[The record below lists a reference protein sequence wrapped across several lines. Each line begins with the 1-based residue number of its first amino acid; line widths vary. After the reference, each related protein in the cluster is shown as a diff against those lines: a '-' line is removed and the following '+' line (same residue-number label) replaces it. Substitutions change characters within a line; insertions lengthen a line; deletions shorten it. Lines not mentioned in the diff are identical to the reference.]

1 MDPLIVYISL
11 GVASVSL
18 AVAVASLVLHL
29 RGRHNVPVTSKL
41 KREIRLG
48 WQRLLPQFSIDTE
61 HLLLRGESAH
71 NNRAAL
77 LSSLGVDVE
86 IAEGEGINRDEIAY
100 LALISSTLLVRSSR
114 GKLAL
119 TDNFLEHRL
128 LRRLFERAR
137 IRRAW
142 RFARKLAPP
151 ENVAQI
157 DEYLLHN
164 YPREKWLLGVDKE
177 DQDAAAEG
185 QDIGG
190 VTWGKGVLL
199 FARDHDEDDDELD
212 DELLEATA
220 SRIQDAQASGVQSVS
235 SEELL
240 GELLEA
246 PSESTEQIIGR
257 AMHAADKTLR
267 AEAEEHVASAR
278 KVLDELQ
285 SIARSR
291 GSETVRRPA
300 QDAGRTAGS
309 KADSRINSR
318 DHSPVS
324 EGKPGPGKVDVEDG
338 PKDQAS

>member
-1 MDPLIVYISL
+1 MDPLIVYVSL
-11 GVASVSL
+11 GVACASL
-18 AVAVASLVLHL
+18 AVAISSMVLHL
-29 RGRHNVPVTSKL
+29 RGAHKVPVTSKL
-41 KREIRLG
+41 RREIRLG

-77 LSSLGVDVE
+77 LASLGVDVE
-86 IAEGEGINRDEIAY
+86 VAETEGVNRDEIAY
-100 LALISSTLLVRSSR
+100 LALISSTLMVRSSR

-128 LRRLFERAR
+128 LRRLFERSK

-151 ENVAQI
+151 ENRAQI

-164 YPREKWLLGVDKE
+164 YPREKWLLGLDPDE
-177 DQDAAAEG
+177 HEEG
-185 QDIGG
+185 VEHGG
-190 VTWGKGVLL
+190 VTWGKGVVL
-199 FARDHDEDDDELD
+199 FARDHDEDEDDELD

-220 SRIQDAQASGVQSVS
+220 SRIQDAQASGQQSVS

-257 AMHAADKTLR
+257 AMQNADKTLR

-285 SIARSR
+285 SIARVR
-291 GSETVRRPA
+291 GSETVRSSSR
-300 QDAGRTAGS
+300 
-309 KADSRINSR
+309 KAPPIKSA
-318 DHSPVS
+318 DHGVS
-324 EGKPGPGKVDVEDG
+324 SGGKPSPGKVDVGDG